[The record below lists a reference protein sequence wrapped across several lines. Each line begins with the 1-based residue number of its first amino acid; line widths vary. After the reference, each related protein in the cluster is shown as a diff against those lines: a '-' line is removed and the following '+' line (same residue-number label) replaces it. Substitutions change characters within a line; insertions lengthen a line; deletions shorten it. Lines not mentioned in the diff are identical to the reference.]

1 MPPRGLAAGWAEQ
14 DHGRTGAPPTAVVVD
29 MRRWIGRPIPS
40 QERSSLPKPLV
51 ILPSPDRMLCAVR
64 RETLPPKEP

>member
-40 QERSSLPKPLV
+40 QERSSLPKP
-51 ILPSPDRMLCAVR
+51 S
-64 RETLPPKEP
+64 